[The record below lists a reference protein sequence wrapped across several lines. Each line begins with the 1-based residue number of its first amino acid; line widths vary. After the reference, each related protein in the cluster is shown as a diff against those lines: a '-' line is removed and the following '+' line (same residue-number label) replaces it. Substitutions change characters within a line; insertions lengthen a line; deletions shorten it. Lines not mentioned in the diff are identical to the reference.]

1 MNKSNFSPEDI
12 YIIDLIIILAKY
24 YIDKMKWLERLS
36 SSHAFKVTDLKS
48 YINNGLDLY
57 GAFLDTQSALT
68 GFQVPF
74 IHTQSYWWW

>member
-1 MNKSNFSPEDI
+1 
-12 YIIDLIIILAKY
+12 
-24 YIDKMKWLERLS
+24 MKWLERLS

-48 YINNGLDLY
+48 FNNNGLDLY